1 MYRRLRSFWVA
12 LTLATLF
19 GCSTAEVV
27 VPLPKVSI
35 DTVEPRREE
44 TILLVIT
51 EDLSSEFHESGQ
63 ILSVFQ
69 YQLGEYLPLAI
80 EESLKDQF
88 AVVDVSTTENRAAEY
103 DLVVKPTL
111 ISFDAPVPSTV
122 FVRTKVKLELAYDL
136 RTGGDSNVER
146 VSSTGDYQFRSKS
159 DEDFYKSIDTRVP
172 DIYYYE
178 PTSGVGANIPNYAG
192 LAGKDVA
199 VALRECLEGLNSAV
213 INFLDDTR

>member
-1 MYRRLRSFWVA
+1 MYGLIRSFSSA
-12 LTLATLF
+12 LILAALF
-19 GCSTAEVV
+19 GCSTAEIV

-35 DTVEPRREE
+35 DAVEPRREE
-44 TILLVIT
+44 RILLVIT
-51 EDLSSEFHESGQ
+51 DDLSSEFHESGQ

-88 AVVDVSTTENRAAEY
+88 AAVDVSTTENRAAEY

-111 ISFDAPVPSTV
+111 VSFDAPVPPTV
-122 FVRTKVKLELAYDL
+122 FARTKVKLELAYDL
-136 RTGGDSNVER
+136 KIGGDSNADR
-146 VSSTGDYQFRSKS
+146 VSSRGDYRFRSQS
-159 DEDFYKSIDTRVP
+159 DEDFYESIDTNVP

-178 PTSGVGANIPNYAG
+178 PTSGVGVNIPNYAG

-199 VALRECLEGLNSAV
+199 VALRESLEGLNKAV
-213 INFLDDTR
+213 IVFLDNAG

>member
-1 MYRRLRSFWVA
+1 MYGLIRSFSPA
-12 LTLATLF
+12 LILAALF
-19 GCSTAEVV
+19 GCSTAEIV

-35 DTVEPRREE
+35 DAVEPRREE
-44 TILLVIT
+44 RILLVIT
-51 EDLSSEFHESGQ
+51 DDLSSEFHESSQ

-88 AVVDVSTTENRAAEY
+88 AAVDVSTTENRAAEY

-111 ISFDAPVPSTV
+111 VSFDAPVPPTV
-122 FVRTKVKLELAYDL
+122 FERTKVELELAYDL
-136 RTGGDSNVER
+136 KIGGESNADR
-146 VSSTGDYQFRSKS
+146 VSSRGDYQFRSQS
-159 DEDFYKSIDTRVP
+159 DEDFYESIDTNVP

-199 VALRECLEGLNSAV
+199 VALRESLEGLNKAV
-213 INFLDDTR
+213 IVFLDNAG